1 MTPRKWPLLGRQQ
14 QDHLHSLPPIFL
26 ERFSDML
33 VFDAHL
39 DLSLNALQ
47 YNRDL
52 RRRVPQ
58 IRSEEIGMSDLAGR
72 GHGTVAFP
80 EMREAG
86 IGICVATLLAGCMKP
101 AGPVGMWNSPP
112 QAWAMTQ
119 GQLAW
124 YKAMEADQQLRP
136 ICNLHDLASHLESWS
151 QSPETAPIGYI
162 LSLEG
167 ADSLRTLDD
176 LAIAHEAGLRALGPA
191 HYGIGR
197 YALGHDQTGPLSASG
212 RELLREMDQLG
223 MILDVTHLAE
233 DTFWDALDVYEGPVW
248 ASHHNCRALVD
259 DPRQLSDRQII
270 ALADR
275 NAVIGVAFDVW
286 MVVPGWKRGISKPD
300 EVPGADMNGLANH
313 VDHICQLLSTNAHT
327 GIGTDLDGGFG
338 TEQTPSDLDTIADLN
353 RFQTIL
359 QDRGYDEKALSSIC
373 HGNFLSLLKNAWA

>member
-1 MTPRKWPLLGRQQ
+1 
-14 QDHLHSLPPIFL
+14 
-26 ERFSDML
+26 ML

-52 RRRVPQ
+52 RLSVPE
-58 IRSEEIGMSDLAGR
+58 IRAGEIGMSDLAGR
-72 GHGTVAFP
+72 GCGTVAFP
-80 EMREAG
+80 EMRKAG

-124 YKAMEADQQLRP
+124 YRAMEADQQLQP
-136 ICNLHDLASHLESWS
+136 IRNHNELETHLNNWTRD
-151 QSPETAPIGYI
+151 PDATPIGYI

-167 ADSLRTLDD
+167 GDSLRTLDD
-176 LAIAHEAGLRALGPA
+176 LATAHEQGLRALGPA

-197 YALGHDQTGPLSASG
+197 YALGHDQSGPLSLAG

-233 DTFWDALDVYEGPVW
+233 QTFWDALKVYQGPVW
-248 ASHHNCRALVD
+248 ASHHNCRELVD
-259 DPRQLSDRQII
+259 DPRQLSDRQIV
-270 ALADR
+270 ALAER
-275 NAVIGVAFDVW
+275 NAVIGVALDVW
-286 MVVPGWKRGISKPD
+286 MVVPEWKRGISKPA
-300 EVPGADMNGLANH
+300 ETPNATLHGLANH
-313 VDHICQLLSTNAHT
+313 VDHMCQLLSTNVHT

-338 TEQTPSDLDTIADLN
+338 TEQTPADLDTIADLN
-353 RFQTIL
+353 RFQKIL
-359 QDRGYDEKALSSIC
+359 QDRGYDETALSAIC